1 MNSKSSGGKLEGF
14 FNGKGFYIVLFLCA
28 AVIGVSAWMM
38 AAGDRD
44 LAEDISKMNETHMD
58 NHRVETVILPPQEE
72 VSQADEA
79 ELQEAAA
86 PAAEE
91 ALAETM
97 EPSEDENTQ
106 VWREEPVAVEA
117 PSAPVYAWPVSG
129 ELERGHSL
137 EVLDYDMTMRDWRTH
152 AGIDISSPLG
162 ATVTAAHAGT
172 VESVRSDDL
181 FGTVVTVTHGDGV
194 RTVYANL
201 ADMPAVSAGEWVD
214 CGSVIGSVGDTALG
228 EIGQGTHL
236 HFAIEVNGRNENPLD
251 YLPA

>member
-1 MNSKSSGGKLEGF
+1 MNSKSSGGRLEGF

-44 LAEDISKMNETHMD
+44 LAEDISRMNETHMD

-72 VSQADEA
+72 ASQAGDS

-86 PAAEE
+86 PVAEE
-91 ALAETM
+91 ALAEAA
-97 EPSEDENTQ
+97 EENESTQ
-106 VWREEPVAVEA
+106 VWREEPVAVEEA
-117 PSAPVYAWPVSG
+117 PAAVYAWPVSG

-137 EVLDYDMTMRDWRTH
+137 EVLDYDVTMRDWRTH
-152 AGIDISSPLG
+152 AGIDISAPLG
-162 ATVTAAHAGT
+162 TTVTAAHAGT

-181 FGTVVTVTHGDGV
+181 FGTVVTVSHGDGV

-236 HFAIEVNGRNENPLD
+236 HFAVEVNGVSEDPLSC
-251 YLPA
+251 LPA